1 MGVHNHDSFDVLQM
15 AYLNPAAMSRCYGSG
30 SARGYDPATCRGQY
44 RGMWQPG
51 KAYAVGDVIYICA
64 DYEEPSEGNLYR
76 ALRTHC
82 AAEDDRPESGVMWMR
97 FWQVR
102 LRPGQ
107 NDDLDEFGPW

>member
-1 MGVHNHDSFDVLQM
+1 MAGDLWQM
-15 AYLNPAAMSRCYGSG
+15 AYLNPAALARITSG
-30 SARGYDPATCRGQY
+30 MNGPADTGTCRGQY
-44 RGMWQPG
+44 RGMWAPG
-51 KAYAVGDVIYICA
+51 VAYAIGDVVYICP

-82 AAEDDRPESGVMWMR
+82 AAEDDRPESGIMWPR

-107 NDDLDEFGPW
+107 SDDLDDL